1 MFVLLVMYCEE
12 YNQKVG
18 GKENEEINENN
29 NKGNALNLDLM
40 IQRLEH

>member
-1 MFVLLVMYCEE
+1 MYCEE
-12 YNQKVG
+12 FNQRVS
-18 GKENEEINENN
+18 GKENEEINETN